1 MLEKKYEVD
10 LLCFQWVWRIC
21 CKDWSDAVPD
31 NYVIII
37 ICQAD
42 LWGRPPQTHLHWA
55 ELWSESNVLYTEFF
69 ILFYS
74 YSHKPLLEL
83 GSIATE
89 LHFAQPLSFLMG
101 EQAPSIT

>member
-21 CKDWSDAVPD
+21 CKDWSDTVPD

-42 LWGRPPQTHLHWA
+42 LWGRPPQTHLHW
-55 ELWSESNVLYTEFF
+55 
-69 ILFYS
+69 
-74 YSHKPLLEL
+74 
-83 GSIATE
+83 
-89 LHFAQPLSFLMG
+89 
-101 EQAPSIT
+101 